1 MLTSGKKGD
10 MLSDVLITLTSRQV
24 DATGDV
30 GEISFDTLGKSSE
43 KAGRHYITYKESAL
57 TGMEGTTTLFKIE
70 PGRVSVVRTGSIEA
84 KQVFV
89 AGEKYAFP
97 YITAF
102 GTFEMA
108 VIPWVVEACLQEGE
122 GRINLEYDLEIDGR
136 SVSRN
141 SLAIT
146 VKRRD

>member
-1 MLTSGKKGD
+1 ML
-10 MLSDVLITLTSRQV
+10 
-24 DATGDV
+24 
-30 GEISFDTLGKSSE
+30 
-43 KAGRHYITYKESAL
+43 HYITYQESQL
-57 TGMEGTTTLFKIE
+57 TGMAGTTTLLKIE

-84 KQVFV
+84 KQVFA

-97 YITAF
+97 YVTAF
-102 GTFEMA
+102 GTLEMT
-108 VIPWVVEACLQEGE
+108 VNPWVVEACMQGGE

-136 SVSRN
+136 AISRN

>member
-1 MLTSGKKGD
+1 
-10 MLSDVLITLTSRQV
+10 MLSDVLITLISRQV
-24 DATGDV
+24 DAAGDV
-30 GEISFDTLGKSSE
+30 SEMSFDTVGKSRE
-43 KAGRHYITYKESAL
+43 KAGRHYITYKESEL
-57 TGMEGTTTLFKIE
+57 TGMEGTATLLKIE
-70 PGRVSVVRTGSIEA
+70 SGRVSVIRTGSIEA
-84 KQVFV
+84 KQVFA
-89 AGEKYAFP
+89 AGVKYTFP

-108 VIPWVVEACLQEGE
+108 VNPWVVEACMEGGE

-136 SVSRN
+136 PISRN